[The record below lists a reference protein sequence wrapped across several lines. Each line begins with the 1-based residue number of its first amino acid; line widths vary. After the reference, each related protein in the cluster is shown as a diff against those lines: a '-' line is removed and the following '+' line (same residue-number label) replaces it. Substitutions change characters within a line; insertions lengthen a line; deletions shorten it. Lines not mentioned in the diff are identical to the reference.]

1 MASSSSPLP
10 NRQHLTEINEA
21 AKAAAA
27 SAGAGCAAPSG
38 SQHKAHNQTPSAAVT
53 GAAAA
58 AATRAPLPAAP
69 AAVQEAQHPDDA
81 PMTPVVYL
89 VLWTSIAVGVLR
101 GYMLSNT
108 VAARQTPSY
117 TYTFSGLPQAFILAK
132 ISAFCATGID
142 GLPGLSWY
150 ETVIESLP
158 LLAALL
164 AAGFVQSRGRKM
176 GVALGCVMAIVGQV
190 LLAAAVHVV
199 MLYVGAAVS
208 RSASDILYLST
219 GLQVVE
225 VAPRTS
231 RGRFLMGHHL
241 GVAFGTVLSAV
252 LGFFIADQGALGW
265 RLLFGVAVLPAAA
278 VLVVVPWL
286 YETPHSLIQ
295 RHKYADGWAALRE
308 VRGPFYD
315 AYPEFQAIVA
325 ASAAVPHSAS
335 MYKQLLSKPVH
346 RPAIIA
352 GVLMA
357 LLSALLNPM
366 SMTYVCYTSLRLGG
380 AGLRWA
386 VFMSSI
392 SMAGAYALGI
402 VLASLI
408 IDRAGRL
415 ILLRCSSG
423 LAIATLAVLVGLSG
437 FHATEAGHSFKTLQ
451 PWAWLQLAVL
461 SVLSFANGVAW
472 SSASWV
478 IIMESQALSI
488 RPAGVALCIS
498 FAGAG
503 AALIETKLLCKLS
516 WYYYIVLLAVSL
528 ASLFISMFLVPET
541 SKVPLE
547 DITELWLHHKLW
559 SKLVKPKK
567 QPQPAAQ
574 RSAAASSA
582 SQQLGTAFR
591 AAAAAV
597 RHPGVGVFERQH
609 GSLQLE
615 QTLSGGAVDK
625 LAAELQQHSGHRL

>member
-1 MASSSSPLP
+1 
-10 NRQHLTEINEA
+10 
-21 AKAAAA
+21 
-27 SAGAGCAAPSG
+27 
-38 SQHKAHNQTPSAAVT
+38 
-53 GAAAA
+53 
-58 AATRAPLPAAP
+58 
-69 AAVQEAQHPDDA
+69 
-81 PMTPVVYL
+81 MTPVVYL

-108 VAARQTPSY
+108 IAARQTPSY

-190 LLAAAVHVV
+190 LLAAAVHVA

-451 PWAWLQLAVL
+451 QWAWLQLAVL

-528 ASLFISMFLVPET
+528 ASLFLSMFLVPET